1 MPTLYLTED
10 YAVVK
15 RDTEDC
21 LLIQNSRETWRGRRS
36 HCCSMQKAYS
46 ANKSG
51 HCRYSR

>member
-21 LLIQNSRETWRGRRS
+21 LLVQIPERRGEGGS
-36 HCCSMQKAYS
+36 VTAAAY
-46 ANKSG
+46 KK
-51 HCRYSR
+51 RIPLIKVDTVVILY